1 MHRHLG
7 SLLSGGHG
15 ADITVQVGDETF
27 AAHRCVL
34 AARSPVFTAE
44 LFGPMGQNNKETIHV
59 HDMEPRVFEAM
70 LHFIYN
76 DSLPK
81 EDDDEVVA
89 MAQHLLVAADRYGVE
104 RLKLICEDTL
114 CSHVDASTAGTTL
127 ALAEQHHCEGL
138 KEACFKVVMESETL
152 QVKVNQAVHRA
163 LSNPSGVLLNT
174 LQKLIK
180 RMVDELIDQRVHLWR
195 QIEEKQQYQLGG
207 QAHQYLHDELYQ
219 QYRPK
224 ETQRYLYEE
233 DWADR
238 TTKLVNEQVGLKP
251 KEQTYM
257 YRLPYPEW
265 FDRVPLPHQYK
276 VPDFS
281 KYSGQDDIST
291 MEHICRFLAQ
301 CGEASA
307 EEALKVKLFPLS
319 LTGSVFTWFLSLPP
333 NSIRGWVDL
342 EKQFHEYFFARIDEL
357 KLSDL
362 LLVKQQEGESAMEYI
377 KRFRNIRSRCYSLS
391 LSDEQLADLAFQGLS
406 TPIKDRLFFHE
417 FNSLAHLMKI
427 VSTHERLNKREFRSM
442 SPHTPK
448 IGGMC
453 NAKIW

>member
-195 QIEEKQQYQLGG
+195 QIEEKQQALLG
-207 QAHQYLHDELYQ
+207 
-219 QYRPK
+219 
-224 ETQRYLYEE
+224 
-233 DWADR
+233 
-238 TTKLVNEQVGLKP
+238 
-251 KEQTYM
+251 
-257 YRLPYPEW
+257 
-265 FDRVPLPHQYK
+265 RVSDYC
-276 VPDFS
+276 V
-281 KYSGQDDIST
+281 
-291 MEHICRFLAQ
+291 RN
-301 CGEASA
+301 ASCPV
-307 EEALKVKLFPLS
+307 LIVK
-319 LTGSVFTWFLSLPP
+319 
-333 NSIRGWVDL
+333 
-342 EKQFHEYFFARIDEL
+342 
-357 KLSDL
+357 
-362 LLVKQQEGESAMEYI
+362 
-377 KRFRNIRSRCYSLS
+377 
-391 LSDEQLADLAFQGLS
+391 
-406 TPIKDRLFFHE
+406 
-417 FNSLAHLMKI
+417 
-427 VSTHERLNKREFRSM
+427 
-442 SPHTPK
+442 
-448 IGGMC
+448 
-453 NAKIW
+453 